1 MCNYFSKYL
10 ILFVLFVFFQDG
22 LDALV
27 YDLDFPALRKNK
39 NIDNFLNRCKYLM
52 FNLLKNSSL
61 KYQKENACTSSL
73 KGTWGFGVH

>member
-1 MCNYFSKYL
+1 MCNYFSKHL
-10 ILFVLFVFFQDG
+10 ILLGFFFQDG

-52 FNLLKNSSL
+52 FQLLNNKRL
-61 KYQKENACTSSL
+61 
-73 KGTWGFGVH
+73 